1 MQLVKT
7 TNENIISIVTASS
20 LINFDLDKKRFTQYN
35 VQLSGTIAAA
45 TAFDDSIC
53 IATTQR

>member
-7 TNENIISIVTASS
+7 TNENVISIVTASS
-20 LINFDLDKKRFTQYN
+20 LINFDLGKKRFTQYN

-45 TAFDDSIC
+45 TAFEDSIC

>member
-1 MQLVKT
+1 MQLVKVA
-7 TNENIISIVTASS
+7 NDNIVSIVTVSS
-20 LINFDLDKKRFTQYN
+20 LINFDISKKRFTQYN